1 MQFFVRKMVLLITEM
16 LCSAQNGFHFE
27 GFGPLQAFSSATI
40 FATVKFLLKKP
51 PLLSFGAKIA

>member
-1 MQFFVRKMVLLITEM
+1 MLLITEM